1 MCLILMAWRVHAE
14 YPIVMA
20 ANRDEF
26 HQRPTAPAQ
35 WWADRPQ
42 LLAGRDLEARGTW
55 LGMTQ
60 SGQIAALTNFRD
72 PRQVKL
78 NAPSRGGLVVRMLE
92 SSASITERVAR
103 LREVSPQYS
112 GFSLLC
118 TDGRQLGVFESVSA
132 AGRLLEPG
140 IYGLS
145 NHVLDTPWP
154 KVQRAKSSLATAL
167 SALPNDAALLEL
179 LRDDRT
185 AADEHLPRTGV
196 SLEWERLLSSAFIR
210 GTDYGT
216 RSSTVVLV
224 GVDGSAKF
232 NEWTWRA
239 DGSLD
244 SEVSYHFQIQA
255 S

>member
-1 MCLILMAWRVHAE
+1 MCLILMAWRVHAD

-140 IYGLS
+140 IHAKVRGSGGARTFILPTINSIQLARPAHPGHRSAYGDL
-145 NHVLDTPWP
+145 TRPP
-154 KVQRAKSSLATAL
+154 
-167 SALPNDAALLEL
+167 
-179 LRDDRT
+179 
-185 AADEHLPRTGV
+185 GV
-196 SLEWERLLSSAFIR
+196 S
-210 GTDYGT
+210 
-216 RSSTVVLV
+216 
-224 GVDGSAKF
+224 
-232 NEWTWRA
+232 
-239 DGSLD
+239 
-244 SEVSYHFQIQA
+244 
-255 S
+255 